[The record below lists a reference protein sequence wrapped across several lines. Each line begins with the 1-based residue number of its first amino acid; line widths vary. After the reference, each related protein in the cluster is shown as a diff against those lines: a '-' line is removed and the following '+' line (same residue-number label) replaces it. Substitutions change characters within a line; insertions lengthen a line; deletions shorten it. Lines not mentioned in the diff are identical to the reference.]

1 LSVISMAK
9 SPALKSAARR
19 RQLID
24 ATITAIGRR
33 GYASTTL
40 THVAGEAGLSPG
52 IVNFYFKSKEQLLLA
67 TLEQITDEYA
77 AFLREQM
84 DKAGPSPAAQ
94 LEAMID
100 ADFDPQVFTLEK
112 VAVWYAFWA
121 EAHSQPS
128 YRALVSRMEA
138 QYYGDTAEPCRRII
152 EAGGYAGIDP
162 DAVASGL
169 NAMID
174 GFWFDFLIDPKDFDR
189 EAAKRTCRLFL
200 SGLFPREF
208 QRRLPAAP
216 RKRPFAPVLDTPTE
230 SLPASAYTDPAFFAR
245 EAAQLFPRNWQL
257 VCHESDVAAPGD
269 FATFDLLRDGAFVV
283 RGEDGKLRAFLN
295 VCRHRAS
302 RLLDSAAASST
313 GNCGHA
319 VTCPYHGWSYD
330 FIGHLKAVPA
340 ERSFAK
346 IDWAAHGLLPLELE
360 LFAGF
365 AFIRFGRPAQAEDQ
379 SVRELMAPYADEVAA
394 YRLPEMKPIGTVET
408 RRLAANW
415 KTVID
420 DFRQGYEV
428 ALVHPALGRLFGGT
442 YDTDVAGQGVARAI
456 GRLLERPADGWSERL
471 YQSLLPE
478 IGHLP
483 PDLQRSWRFYSLF
496 PNTTL
501 TLQPEQ
507 AVSMQ
512 VLPVGP
518 EESLICTRR
527 YALPQADRQL
537 AAARYLAERIDRRVA
552 REDDA
557 LLLLVQR
564 GRASSHTPAG
574 PIADSEIAV
583 RQFHA
588 LLRRRLAVAE
598 PVASGR

>member
-1 LSVISMAK
+1 MAK
-9 SPALKSAARR
+9 NPALKSAARR

-138 QYYGDTAEPCRRII
+138 RYYGDTAEPCRRII
-152 EAGGYAGIDP
+152 EAGGYADIDP

-208 QRRLPAAP
+208 QPRRPAASSRRKLPAA
-216 RKRPFAPVLDTPTE
+216 APDRSTE
-230 SLPASAYTDPAFFAR
+230 SLPPGAYVDPAFFAR
-245 EAAQLFPRNWQL
+245 EAARLFPQSWQL
-257 VCHESDVAAPGD
+257 VCHESEVAAAGD

-283 RGEDGKLRAFLN
+283 RGDDGALRAFLN
-295 VCRHRAS
+295 VCRHRAA
-302 RLLDSAAASST
+302 RLVDGAAASGT

-330 FIGHLKAVPA
+330 FLGRLKAVPA

-360 LFAGF
+360 VFAGF
-365 AFIRFGRPAQAEDQ
+365 VFIRFGRPAAAEDQ
-379 SVRELMAPYADEVAA
+379 PVRGLLAPYADEIEA

-408 RRLAANW
+408 RRLAVNW

-428 ALVHPALGRLFGGT
+428 ARVHPGLGRLFGAT
-442 YDTDVAGQGVARAI
+442 YDADVAGHGVARAV
-456 GRLLERPADGWSERL
+456 GRMLERPAAGWSERL
-471 YQSLLPE
+471 YQGLLPD
-478 IGHLP
+478 IAHLP
-483 PDLQRSWRFYSLF
+483 PELQRCWRFYSLF

-512 VLPVGP
+512 VLPVSP
-518 EESLICTRR
+518 EDSLIRTRR
-527 YALPQADRQL
+527 YALPQADRHL
-537 AAARYLAERIDRRVA
+537 AAARYLAERINRRVA

-564 GRASSHTPAG
+564 GRGSSHGQGG
-574 PIADSEIAV
+574 PIADSEVAV

-588 LLRRRLAVAE
+588 LLRRRVGGAQPDPHE
-598 PVASGR
+598 H